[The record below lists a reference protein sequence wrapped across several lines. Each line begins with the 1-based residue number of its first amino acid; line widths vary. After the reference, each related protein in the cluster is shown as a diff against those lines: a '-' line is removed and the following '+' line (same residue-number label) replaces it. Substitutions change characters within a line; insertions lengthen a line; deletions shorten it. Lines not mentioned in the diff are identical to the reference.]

1 MNNTI
6 ATTFTYAL
14 DLIDDLI
21 RDHSSQ
27 PGSGVRTSLII
38 CSTRAEFLGQI
49 LAGVR
54 RPLPPPP
61 ATTTTTASEAT
72 AYHDD
77 GIEGEGT
84 EVQGDKNHASRSS
97 DGGGGQQ
104 VFLSPI
110 LNLLGA
116 SQSIKLVFCPT
127 IPSLRAYFASIDEDG
142 LAAASTSASTD
153 PGPSLSSPSSSRR
166 PCQIIVLNLLAQHH
180 GSSEFTLQGLS
191 QTMATIVSAGARTKQ
206 AVRLVECKD
215 ANDPSNAHLGS
226 TLWDVEVPLL
236 SVSIKIGEGGAR
248 WGRRTVSVKKI
259 AGRWF
264 RVETSTNHS
273 KSSRALKE
281 RKEIPDSEDE
291 MLF

>member
-1 MNNTI
+1 MINTI
-6 ATTFTYAL
+6 ATRYTYAL
-14 DLIDDLI
+14 DLLDDLI

-27 PGSGVRTSLII
+27 SGSGVRTSLII
-38 CSTRAEFLGQI
+38 CSTREEFLGQI

-54 RPLPPPP
+54 RAAPPPP
-61 ATTTTTASEAT
+61 PTTTTAPEAT

-77 GIEGEGT
+77 EIEGEGA
-84 EVQGDKNHASRSS
+84 EVQGDENHASRSGS
-97 DGGGGQQ
+97 SGGGHQA
-104 VFLSPI
+104 FLSPI

-127 IPSLRAYFASIDEDG
+127 IPSLRAYFASIADDN
-142 LAAASTSASTD
+142 LAAPSTSTSTD
-153 PGPSLSSPSSSRR
+153 TGRPSSSPSRR
-166 PCQIIVLNLLAQHH
+166 LSQIIVLNLLVQHH

-191 QTMATIVSAGARTKQ
+191 QTLATIVSAGARTRQ

-226 TLWDVEVPLL
+226 TLWDLEVPLL

-248 WGRRTVSVKKI
+248 WGRRTVQVKKI

-264 RVETSTNHS
+264 RVEKSADQS
-273 KSSRALKE
+273 KSRRALKE
-281 RKEIPDSEDE
+281 RMEIPDSEDE
-291 MLF
+291 MLL